1 LRDIRELLKC
11 PWMGCHD
18 DGRSLNNKRGYDFD
32 GVRHYL
38 RTPEPLN
45 PATPFTPSPDTPFA
59 PSPDTFAVS
68 FIGFSRFVT
77 ASLALTCPLDGPS
90 TA

>member
-1 LRDIRELLKC
+1 
-11 PWMGCHD
+11 MHG
-18 DGRSLNNKRGYDFD
+18 DGKNLNNSQSCYGD
-32 GVRHYL
+32 GPCHYL
-38 RTPEPLN
+38 RAPEPLN

-59 PSPDTFAVS
+59 PSPVTFAVS
-68 FIGFSRFVT
+68 FIGFSGFVT